1 MANYD
6 DIFNAS
12 QSVETDEK
20 SYSSFDKEEWAA
32 QKKQE
37 REDAFALIDTTAE
50 HMANDGALFQSYLDV
65 QAHFDRYSV
74 GNALLITAQR
84 PEATQL
90 ADSKSWRE
98 NGVYIKKGEVG
109 IVLLEPGEEFTKED
123 GSVGVSYNSKKVFD
137 ISQTNAKPKDRG
149 NVRREDRLLLKAL
162 IHNAPCP
169 IKISQEMPD
178 GYQCGLS
185 PAG

>member
-50 HMANDGALFQSYLDV
+50 HMANDGDLFQL
-65 QAHFDRYSV
+65 F
-74 GNALLITAQR
+74 GGQR
-84 PEATQL
+84 PSHHGAEA
-90 ADSKSWRE
+90 
-98 NGVYIKKGEVG
+98 G
-109 IVLLEPGEEFTKED
+109 
-123 GSVGVSYNSKKVFD
+123 
-137 ISQTNAKPKDRG
+137 G
-149 NVRREDRLLLKAL
+149 N
-162 IHNAPCP
+162 
-169 IKISQEMPD
+169 
-178 GYQCGLS
+178 
-185 PAG
+185 PAC

>member
-50 HMANDGALFQSYLDV
+50 HMANDGALFRSYLDV

-74 GNALLITAQR
+74 GIHA
-84 PEATQL
+84 
-90 ADSKSWRE
+90 
-98 NGVYIKKGEVG
+98 
-109 IVLLEPGEEFTKED
+109 
-123 GSVGVSYNSKKVFD
+123 VF
-137 ISQTNAKPKDRG
+137 NPA
-149 NVRREDRLLLKAL
+149 
-162 IHNAPCP
+162 
-169 IKISQEMPD
+169 
-178 GYQCGLS
+178 CGLQKLERKRRVYQERRS
-185 PAG
+185 RNCPSGTR